1 MLLSDKAMASE
12 FASIFESLRKCLEL
26 RDKYM
31 LVSGQRLGFN
41 PKDHDGHFFGLPDG
55 ISDVSGVRP
64 NADIGGIN
72 APTSSPLDPWRI
84 YPKPPPP
91 HWHWKDRNLVAHDS
105 ADDEEFVF
113 EECKVPGPDGW
124 NFEIDEKGVF
134 QVYDE
139 TDSKLLRS
147 ICHLLQAF
155 IGSVQILSTS
165 LVSKS
170 QLSVNTSWIWSMS
183 SGLSQMAPPRV
194 SLSGV

>member
-91 HWHWKDRNLVAHDS
+91 HWHWKGRDTVIPSNSGEVS
-105 ADDEEFVF
+105 EDEES
-113 EECKVPGPDGW
+113 EPPLDIPGTHEWD
-124 NFEIDEKGVF
+124 FAIDEKGVF
-134 QVYDE
+134 QVFKPE
-139 TDSKLLRS
+139 
-147 ICHLLQAF
+147 
-155 IGSVQILSTS
+155 GSRGLFA
-165 LVSKS
+165 
-170 QLSVNTSWIWSMS
+170 SM
-183 SGLSQMAPPRV
+183 
-194 SLSGV
+194 